1 MADTQSNSDQAS
13 MQSQVAD
20 QAPTADQGDQGYSNE
35 QPSQDSGDNAANT
48 PSEPLVDIDGEKIP
62 ASQVREWKQGYM
74 RSDDYTRKTQQ
85 LAEERK
91 RATQQ
96 LSNPQYANDP
106 QAQAALRVLRDLG
119 VVTQD
124 TLQETLTHYGSQQ
137 AKERALDGLLAA
149 NPNLKPF
156 ERALRALGP
165 TIGDKSWEE
174 AVVEYGFAPKTAL
187 QRAANQTRLVG
198 RPASRTQPQEKDI
211 MDMTP
216 EEYDKWKQ
224 KNLKGNTYTRK
235 TRT

>member
-1 MADTQSNSDQAS
+1 MADMQSSDQAS
-13 MQSQVAD
+13 MQSQVVD
-20 QAPTADQGDQGYSNE
+20 QAPAADQGDQGYNG
-35 QPSQDSGDNAANT
+35 QTSQDAQLDNSAST
-48 PSEPLVDIDGEKIP
+48 PSEAFVDVDGEQIP

-74 RSDDYTRKTQQ
+74 RSEDYTRKTQQ
-85 LAEERK
+85 LAEERR
-91 RATQQ
+91 RAAQQ

-149 NPNLKPF
+149 NPNLKSF
-156 ERALRALGP
+156 EKALRALGP

-174 AVVEYGFAPKTAL
+174 VVVEYGFSPKTAL
-187 QRAANQTRLVG
+187 QRASSQTRLVG
-198 RPASRTQPQEKDI
+198 RPGPKTQSQEKDI
-211 MDMTP
+211 MDMSDD
-216 EEYDKWKQ
+216 EYVKWKQ